1 MSIINTNG
9 ADYAEEQLIDNW
21 AAEYAKRT
29 ITEHRTASPLDH
41 PDGSVTTAKLGAGAV
56 TAEKLGNSAVTADK
70 LANEAVTTAKLD
82 DFAVSAAKIQTGAVT
97 NDKIM
102 SSSITSAKLVNGAVL
117 TDKIGDGAVTTAKI
131 ADGGVT
137 TAKVAD
143 GAITTAKI
151 AAGAVTEAKL
161 DTSLNLYRYISGT
174 PQSSTEGDGT
184 AVAISTITFTVSGED
199 TIYYYNPYF
208 CTTYNKVTGAYT
220 WQTPRWDGVDIYTDD
235 IADGA
240 VTEAKLAN
248 GAVTEA
254 KLDTALNGELLRKTM
269 VSALPSTTVSYDFE
283 DGNTRFTAVE
293 RCTLTIQTEGSD
305 KYLRVTTGN
314 NTMNKYAL
322 SQLNLTDI
330 GNSANTFAIEMDT
343 RIPASRWYIS
353 LVDLTK
359 RPGDSYRT
367 TYDNSGVAFSC
378 GTTDGSNYNVNGTT
392 VFGNTFVDTWLH
404 MRLDVDIETKKV
416 KYDIQNRST
425 DTTLATGTVNFND
438 SATDKITGIELYS
451 YLNDT
456 TLDIDNIKVTAGYDI
471 EENQLYFVDG
481 GGTYAYFDNEPVEI
495 GGGSAAVED
504 GSITTAKLANGSVT
518 TGKIA
523 DGTITAAKIDDG
535 AITAAKLADGV
546 IPDGLITYSTTTQ
559 RIGTWIDGT
568 PVWRKSFDAEM
579 SGRSPETEEIQCT
592 VSDANVRV
600 LSVSAFASDN
610 DYMTDTVPVTR
621 DESEYVF
628 YSFSDGNLMLH
639 QANDNNYN
647 HFSGYIDFVTA
658 ESNVSA

>member
-1 MSIINTNG
+1 M
-9 ADYAEEQLIDNW
+9 
-21 AAEYAKRT
+21 
-29 ITEHRTASPLDH
+29 
-41 PDGSVTTAKLGAGAV
+41 
-56 TAEKLGNSAVTADK
+56 
-70 LANEAVTTAKLD
+70 
-82 DFAVSAAKIQTGAVT
+82 
-97 NDKIM
+97 
-102 SSSITSAKLVNGAVL
+102 
-117 TDKIGDGAVTTAKI
+117 
-131 ADGGVT
+131 
-137 TAKVAD
+137 
-143 GAITTAKI
+143 
-151 AAGAVTEAKL
+151 
-161 DTSLNLYRYISGT
+161 
-174 PQSSTEGDGT
+174 
-184 AVAISTITFTVSGED
+184 
-199 TIYYYNPYF
+199 
-208 CTTYNKVTGAYT
+208 
-220 WQTPRWDGVDIYTDD
+220 DIYTDD

-240 VTEAKLAN
+240 VTEAKLEN

-283 DGNTRFTAVE
+283 DSNTRFTAVE
-293 RCTLTIQTEGSD
+293 RCTLSIQTEGSD
-305 KYLRVTTGN
+305 KYLRVTTAENSG
-314 NTMNKYAL
+314 NKYAL
-322 SQLNLTDI
+322 AQLNFSDI
-330 GNSANTFAIEMDT
+330 GQTADTFAIELDT
-343 RIPASRWYIS
+343 RMPASRWYIS

-359 RPGDSYRT
+359 RPGESYRT
-367 TYDNSGVAFSC
+367 TYDNDGVAFSC
-378 GTTDGSNYNVNGTT
+378 GTTDGTNYNVNGTT
-392 VFGNTFVDTWLH
+392 VFGNTFVNTWLH
-404 MRLDVDIETKKV
+404 MRLDVDVTAQKV
-416 KYDIQNRST
+416 KYDIRNRST
-425 DTTLATGTVNFND
+425 DTTLAAGTVDFRD
-438 SATDKITGIELYS
+438 SGTDKITGIELYS
-451 YLNDT
+451 YTQTSIDV
-456 TLDIDNIKVTAGYDI
+456 DNIKVTAGYDI
-471 EENQLYFVDG
+471 EENMLYFVGDG

-504 GSITTAKLANGSVT
+504 GSITTAKLANGAVT

-523 DGTITAAKIDDG
+523 DGSITAAKIDDG